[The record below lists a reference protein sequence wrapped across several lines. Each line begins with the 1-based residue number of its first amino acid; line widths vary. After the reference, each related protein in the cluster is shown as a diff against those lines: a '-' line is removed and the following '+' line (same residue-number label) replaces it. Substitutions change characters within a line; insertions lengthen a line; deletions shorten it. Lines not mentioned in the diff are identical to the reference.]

1 MSRRLIST
9 LLRKMRLK
17 RNRNTRRGVL
27 LDREIC
33 PTCGNPQS
41 KVLRVSGKFLE
52 NKESFNYCGTCDVKL
67 MDLKTAPSWW
77 LK

>member
-1 MSRRLIST
+1 
-9 LLRKMRLK
+9 
-17 RNRNTRRGVL
+17 